1 MNMNQITNLLTQKL
15 NLNKDQQTNLS
26 QSIEKAREILNS
38 VNNPTEALSK
48 ANVDPSFLNNIR
60 GYLNNPMAS
69 MILPMIGLNKSV
81 VLQKIDTLERM
92 MNKDRVAIPSNDSN
106 KSSPYVGGGDDLE
119 RFRRGIKSF

>member
-1 MNMNQITNLLTQKL
+1 M
-15 NLNKDQQTNLS
+15 S
-26 QSIEKAREILNS
+26 QSIERAREILNS

-106 KSSPYVGGGDDLE
+106 KSSPSVGGGDDLE